1 MGKTILS
8 ITYQD
13 LGDLPDF
20 PDNPHPHHPV
30 NSGNPDP
37 DWGESVFFSFSFSF
51 SFFLKRGTLPLQNS
65 IFWLGVS
72 MTYCLRIADIPTS
85 ERPRERLLS
94 QGSKSL
100 ATAELIAILLGTG
113 QGPGKLSAVGLGQYI
128 LQKLSE
134 HQRDPL
140 AVLRD
145 INPQELMQI
154 PGIGP
159 AKATTILAA
168 VELGKRAF
176 QSRPS
181 ERTIIDSPEA
191 AAASL
196 SHELMWQ
203 SQERFAVVLLD
214 VKNRLIGTQ
223 VITIGTATETL
234 APPREIFRE
243 VIRQGATRL
252 IIAHNHPSGIV
263 EPSQE
268 DINLTRQLLAGAQ
281 FLSIPLLDHLI
292 LGNGNHLSLRQTS
305 KLWDEYPQED

>member
-1 MGKTILS
+1 
-8 ITYQD
+8 
-13 LGDLPDF
+13 
-20 PDNPHPHHPV
+20 
-30 NSGNPDP
+30 
-37 DWGESVFFSFSFSF
+37 
-51 SFFLKRGTLPLQNS
+51 
-65 IFWLGVS
+65 

-85 ERPRERLLS
+85 ERPRERLMA
-94 QGSKSL
+94 QGPKTL

-128 LQKLSE
+128 LQQLSQ

-140 AVLRD
+140 EILRD
-145 INPQELMQI
+145 ISAAELMDI

-181 ERTIIDSPEA
+181 ERTTIDSPGA
-191 AAASL
+191 AAAAL
-196 SHELMWQ
+196 SHDLMWQ
-203 SQERFAVVLLD
+203 SQERFAVLLLD

-223 VITIGTATETL
+223 IITIGTATETL

-243 VIRQGATRL
+243 VLRQGATKV
-252 IIAHNHPSGIV
+252 IVAHNHPSGSV
-263 EPSQE
+263 EPSPE
-268 DINLTRQLLAGAQ
+268 DINLTRQLLGGAQ

-292 LGNGNHLSLRQTS
+292 LGNSDYLSLRQTTS
-305 KLWDEYPQED
+305 LWDEYPQGD